1 MFAIFGQDDFDA
13 LLPFFLVVILGS
25 IALHF
30 GRRRRGLFALSVGVG
45 GLFVLLRLLGVTTVL
60 QGIQSGLKLLQ

>member
-1 MFAIFGQDDFDA
+1 MLAIFGQDDFGA
-13 LLPFFLVVILGS
+13 LLPFFLVAILGS
-25 IALHF
+25 LALHL

-60 QGIQSGLKLLQ
+60 QGIQSSLKLLQ